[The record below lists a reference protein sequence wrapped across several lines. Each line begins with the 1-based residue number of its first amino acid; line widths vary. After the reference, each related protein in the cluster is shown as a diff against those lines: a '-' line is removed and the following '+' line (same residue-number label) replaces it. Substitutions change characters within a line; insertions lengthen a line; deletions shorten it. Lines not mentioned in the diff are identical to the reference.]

1 MVYVLCMPLV
11 CTLKVQQ
18 IDLEKVFLYNAPTY
32 SPDPTQW
39 PMWKKCA
46 CPNTVKFTKI
56 YRYAASWIFLK
67 RKGGFLYKSIGT
79 KEILYPYLVKVPTS
93 LPAVIV
99 LTPYCQ
105 GVRWVISCPKY
116 NALNRPI
123 CRVDGSVSKVLVGSL
138 LEGERISSK

>member
-1 MVYVLCMPLV
+1 MHAFGVHIESSTDWSGEGISIQCP
-11 CTLKVQQ
+11 
-18 IDLEKVFLYNAPTY
+18 DLFTRPNPVTHV
-32 SPDPTQW
+32 
-39 PMWKKCA
+39 KKCA
-46 CPNTVKFTKI
+46 CPNTVKVTKI
-56 YRYAASWIFLK
+56 YRYVASWIFLK

-79 KEILYPYLVKVPTS
+79 KEILYPYLLKIPTS
-93 LPAVIV
+93 LLAVIL